1 MITKTKTSVLAG
13 ALLAMLL
20 VPGTVKA
27 QTTDLALVF
36 RMWDAQQAVVTP
48 TSGPERTATL
58 GERLNGGDAVTTTES
73 TRAAIKFSDDGS
85 LVRLSPSSQLIVT
98 AEGDDR
104 QSMVKTLDMNAG
116 ELWARVT
123 SSNADNPT
131 FRVQTPSGVAAVKG
145 TEFIV
150 RVDGNGTTIITL
162 EGVVEF
168 FNNAGTVD
176 VTEGNLVQV
185 PTLDDA
191 PVPREVQQEDVGAAQ
206 QLIDD
211 DAADDDD
218 TVSVEIT
225 VQDANGRTRTLLI
238 DMPRDQARAILG
250 GGE

>member
-1 MITKTKTSVLAG
+1 MTTKSKMSVLAG
-13 ALLAMLL
+13 AALIALA
-20 VPGTVKA
+20 VPGTIRA

-36 RMWDAQQAVVTP
+36 KLLDAQRATVT
-48 TSGPERTATL
+48 SDAGGRTATL
-58 GERLNGGDAVTTTES
+58 GDRLDAGEVVSTDNS

-85 LVRLSPSSQLIVT
+85 LVRLNPSSQLTVT
-98 AEGDDR
+98 AEGEDR
-104 QSMVKTLDMNAG
+104 QSLVKTLEMDFG

-131 FRVQTPSGVAAVKG
+131 FLIQTPSGVAAVKG

-150 RVDGNGTTIITL
+150 RVDPALGTTVITL

-176 VTEGNLVQV
+176 VTAGNVVQV
-185 PTLDDA
+185 PTADDA
-191 PVPREVQQEDVGAAQ
+191 PTPRDLEPEDIGAAQ
-206 QLIDD
+206 QLIED
-211 DAADDDD
+211 DAADDD

-225 VQDANGRTRTLLI
+225 VQDANGRTRTLMI
-238 DMPRDQARAILG
+238 DMPADQARAILG